1 VDMDTAATRETA
13 MAAFANKMLLM
24 DLVRDNTVKVPVIER
39 QICMCSACK
48 HLHGDWCSAV
58 APGTQ

>member
-1 VDMDTAATRETA
+1 